1 MLKLQKLAVAAA
13 ISLMAVSAMA
23 SNFRAADQIYVP
35 NAGHIQG
42 SSGLF
47 ISDVFIANLSNDS
60 VTISVIF
67 SGLLGGTS
75 QQKNYNDKFTLAA
88 NERKEF
94 VDFFANTLGETS
106 AFGQLIFNACKSGQD
121 CVATQDPITGDSPN
135 FRPISV
141 ETRIYAIPTG
151 TTLAQNPPTVGQL
164 FAGIPWYNFATSDAP
179 DGYNKIFITGIRN
192 TGSGAGTYRTNIG
205 LANASQFS
213 NTTIVVKLFAGNVPA
228 TPLATYQEN
237 FGPLGFHQQSLSAMF
252 PAVAAAPT
260 ATNLFVTVEQTNST
274 PTPDAPDG
282 CKPPNSNGGCPAF
295 LAYGSVLDNVTSDP
309 TTLEPQFTGQLT
321 TLQIAC
327 IFNPSVANCSPKTG
341 FKTIRHAVKP
351 RG

>member
-13 ISLMAVSAMA
+13 IWLLAVSAMA

-47 ISDVFIANLSNDS
+47 ISDVFIANLSNDP

-94 VDFFANTLGETS
+94 VDFFANTLGESS
-106 AFGQLIFNACKSGQD
+106 AFGQLIFNACKSGAD
-121 CVATQDPITGDSPN
+121 CVATQDPISGDSPF

-192 TGSGAGTYRTNIG
+192 TGTGAGTT
-205 LANASQFS
+205 S
-213 NTTIVVKLFAGNVPA
+213 TTGAGTPA
-228 TPLATYQEN
+228 RC
-237 FGPLGFHQQSLSAMF
+237 S
-252 PAVAAAPT
+252 T
-260 ATNLFVTVEQTNST
+260 ATANRVTAAMLRMTSSWPELTIRYL
-274 PTPDAPDG
+274 
-282 CKPPNSNGGCPAF
+282 PPGARP
-295 LAYGSVLDNVTSDP
+295 
-309 TTLEPQFTGQLT
+309 
-321 TLQIAC
+321 
-327 IFNPSVANCSPKTG
+327 ANCRRPNRRIMTAPEPAG
-341 FKTIRHAVKP
+341 RTAWP
-351 RG
+351 RAR